1 MDFKAGGWVV
11 YGERLS
17 LGTTFSP
24 VWLSRIRLTFNP
36 SSRSLPCGV
45 ALNLLKLPPP
55 LPTFNYFP
63 IRG

>member
-24 VWLSRIRLTFNP
+24 VWLSRICLTFDP
-36 SSRSLPCGV
+36 SSRSLPCGAESV
-45 ALNLLKLPPP
+45 EAATATAN
-55 LPTFNYFP
+55 
-63 IRG
+63 I